1 MKRFVC
7 ILCCALFLFAAL
19 LGSSALQS
27 RAEED
32 SPETDPGGGSEI
44 SWTLGRDSE
53 RVETDRLGVT
63 EGGIMPRSAVGSL
76 CTISYGASHSYGSWF
91 TREFYVAAETG
102 NYTGYCVQPMSPPPS
117 GTYQVSRLDNDVM
130 KALLMMAPGYP
141 YYEAYGKI
149 IYNEADNNTYAYAHA
164 ALSYAYEGS
173 LTGLSASMQAGVT
186 NMVHYATA
194 AVQGSWAPEI
204 HENLDRYQVYIA
216 YNDQQD
222 IVWLEEQPKGN
233 VQLQKVS
240 AQTDITEGN
249 FCYSLEGVV
258 YGVYTDAGC
267 TAQAGELVTD
277 ASGKSGLLSVNAGTY
292 YVKEKTPP
300 RGYALDGTV
309 YRVDV
314 QAGQTAQ
321 VSAKDIPQKNP
332 VEVLLKKYDGELD
345 FQEEGN
351 APQGAASLAGA
362 EFTFR
367 FYTGDYDSLEKLEGV
382 SPARTWVFRSDDRGF
397 VSTQEEYFVEG
408 DPVWRDGNGGFFLP
422 LGTVTIQE
430 TKAPQGYNLN
440 SETQLV
446 RVTPEGTGEQVQ
458 TYQTPTFEEDVI
470 RGDLELIKVYQN
482 EEEKE
487 DVLEGIEGVEFTL
500 TSRTTGQEVLRIVTD
515 REGKATTRSEDYPRG
530 RLVYDTYVVTE
541 TKTPEGYNP
550 IEPFEVEI
558 SEENVTVSGIYRQDT
573 LITSPIQVL
582 KVDASTGK
590 TIPAAGTEFQ
600 LLDADR
606 NVVTM
611 TSHYPEYQV
620 YETFVTDEEG
630 RFTFPEKLK
639 YGTYYLREVKAPK
652 GYLLNGEELAF
663 TVEEDK
669 DWGSPLTVRF
679 ADENAMGRISIDK
692 YEEGKEEYLAGTEF
706 EIQAAEDIVT
716 PDGTVRLKKG
726 ELAGTLTTGNE
737 TAVSEELF
745 LGKYTVRETRQ
756 VPGFALPE
764 KAFQVELKYKDQ
776 TTPVVEEHLTVY
788 NEPTSLVLLKYEK
801 GSEEKTAL
809 AGVRFKVWL
818 KQDEAVEEEAVMGED
833 TVTEE
838 DAVDPGYT
846 LEEIYETDEE
856 GRIEIPYLLPDS
868 TYCIQEAET
877 LPGYI
882 PDGTVHEVYVDAQGR
897 IEGGAVCV
905 MKFENDYTKLRVS
918 KLDGGNRQY
927 LPGAGLK
934 LERVLESG
942 ERELVESWTSGKEEK
957 KFDRLEPGEYVLT
970 EEQAPEGYEK
980 AEPVSF
986 TLKETGEE
994 QKVEMLDQ
1002 LLVKAPRT
1010 GDISYIPWLGAALA
1024 GSLALMLWA
1033 LRIRK
1038 RK

>member
-76 CTISYGASHSYGSWF
+76 CTISYGGSHSYGSWF

-149 IYNEADNNTYAYAHA
+149 TYNEADNNTYAYAHA

-249 FCYSLEGVV
+249 FCYSLEGAV

-314 QAGQTAQ
+314 QAGQTDQ

-458 TYQTPTFEEDVI
+458 TYQTPAFEEDVI

-530 RLVYDTYVVTE
+530 RLVYDTYLVTE

-550 IEPFEVEI
+550 VKPFEVEI

>member
-76 CTISYGASHSYGSWF
+76 CTISYGGSHSYGSWF

-249 FCYSLEGVV
+249 FCYSLEGAV

-408 DPVWRDGNGGFFLP
+408 DPVWRDGNGGFSLP

-458 TYQTPTFEEDVI
+458 TYQTPAFEEDVI

-500 TSRTTGQEVLRIVTD
+500 TSRTTGQEILRIVTD

-530 RLVYDTYVVTE
+530 RLVYDTYLVTE

-550 IEPFEVEI
+550 VKPFEVEI

-620 YETFVTDEEG
+620 YETFVTDGEG

>member
-240 AQTDITEGN
+240 AQIDITERN
-249 FCYSLEGVV
+249 SCYSLEGAV

-382 SPARTWVFRSDDRGF
+382 SPARTWVFRSNDRGF
-397 VSTQEEYFVEG
+397 VSTQEEYFLEG

-458 TYQTPTFEEDVI
+458 TYQTPAFEEDVI

-530 RLVYDTYVVTE
+530 RLVYDTYLVTE

-550 IEPFEVEI
+550 VKPFEVEI

-590 TIPAAGTEFQ
+590 TIPVAGTEFQ

-679 ADENAMGRISIDK
+679 ADENAMGRLSIDK

-745 LGKYTVRETRQ
+745 LGKYTVRETKQ

-764 KAFQVELKYKDQ
+764 KAFQVEMKYKDQ

-833 TVTEE
+833 TVMQADT
-838 DAVDPGYT
+838 VDPGYT
-846 LEEIYETDEE
+846 LEEVYETDEE

-868 TYCIQEAET
+868 TYCIQEVEA

-882 PDGTVHEVYVDAQGR
+882 PDGTIREICVDSRGQ
-897 IEGGAVCV
+897 IEDKAVCV
-905 MKFENDYTKLRVS
+905 VEFENDYTKLRVS

-1002 LLVKAPRT
+1002 PLVKAPRT

>member
-76 CTISYGASHSYGSWF
+76 CTISYGGSHSYGSWF

-249 FCYSLEGVV
+249 FCYSLEGAV

-458 TYQTPTFEEDVI
+458 TYQTPAFEEDVI

-530 RLVYDTYVVTE
+530 RLVYDTYLVTE

-550 IEPFEVEI
+550 VKPFEVEI

>member
-1 MKRFVC
+1 M
-7 ILCCALFLFAAL
+7 FLFAAL

-240 AQTDITEGN
+240 AQIDITERN
-249 FCYSLEGVV
+249 SCYSLEGAV

-382 SPARTWVFRSDDRGF
+382 SPARTWVFRSNDRGF
-397 VSTQEEYFVEG
+397 VSTQEEYFLEG

-458 TYQTPTFEEDVI
+458 TYQTPAFEEDVI

-530 RLVYDTYVVTE
+530 RLVYDTYLVTE

-550 IEPFEVEI
+550 VKPFEVEI

-590 TIPAAGTEFQ
+590 TIPVAGTEFQ

-745 LGKYTVRETRQ
+745 LGKYTVRETKQ

>member
-76 CTISYGASHSYGSWF
+76 CTISYGGSHSYGSWF

-249 FCYSLEGVV
+249 FCYSLEGAV

-458 TYQTPTFEEDVI
+458 TYQTLAFEEDVI

-530 RLVYDTYVVTE
+530 RLVYDTYLVTE

-550 IEPFEVEI
+550 VKPFEVEI

-620 YETFVTDEEG
+620 YEIFVTDEEG

-1002 LLVKAPRT
+1002 PLVKAPRT

>member
-76 CTISYGASHSYGSWF
+76 CTISYGGSHSYGSWF

-249 FCYSLEGVV
+249 FCYSLEGAV

-408 DPVWRDGNGGFFLP
+408 DPVWRDGNGGFSLP

-458 TYQTPTFEEDVI
+458 TYQTPAFEEDVI

-530 RLVYDTYVVTE
+530 RLVYDTYLVTE

-550 IEPFEVEI
+550 VKPFEVEI

-630 RFTFPEKLK
+630 CFTFPEKLK

-1002 LLVKAPRT
+1002 PLVKAPRT

>member
-76 CTISYGASHSYGSWF
+76 CTISYGGSHSYGSWF

-249 FCYSLEGVV
+249 FCYSLEGAV

-267 TAQAGELVTD
+267 TAQAGELVAD

-321 VSAKDIPQKNP
+321 VSAKDIPQKIP
-332 VEVLLKKYDGELD
+332 VGVLLKKYDGELD

-458 TYQTPTFEEDVI
+458 TYQTPAFEEDVI

-530 RLVYDTYVVTE
+530 RLVYDTYLVTE

-550 IEPFEVEI
+550 VKPFEVEI

-1002 LLVKAPRT
+1002 PLVKAPRT

>member
-76 CTISYGASHSYGSWF
+76 CTISYGGSHSYGSWF

-194 AVQGSWAPEI
+194 AVQGSWAQEI

-249 FCYSLEGVV
+249 FCYSLEGAV

-458 TYQTPTFEEDVI
+458 TYQTPAFEEDVI

-530 RLVYDTYVVTE
+530 RLVYDTYLVTE

-550 IEPFEVEI
+550 VKPFEVEI

-1002 LLVKAPRT
+1002 PLVKAPRT

>member
-76 CTISYGASHSYGSWF
+76 CTISYGGSHSYGSWF

-458 TYQTPTFEEDVI
+458 TYQTPAFEEDVI

-530 RLVYDTYVVTE
+530 RLVYDTYLVTE

-550 IEPFEVEI
+550 VKPFEVEI

-1002 LLVKAPRT
+1002 PLVKAPRT

>member
-76 CTISYGASHSYGSWF
+76 CTISYGGSHSYGSWF

-249 FCYSLEGVV
+249 FCYSLEGAV

-458 TYQTPTFEEDVI
+458 TYQTPAFEEDVI

-500 TSRTTGQEVLRIVTD
+500 TSRTTGQEILRIVTD

-530 RLVYDTYVVTE
+530 RLVYDTYLVTE

-550 IEPFEVEI
+550 VKPFEVEI

-1002 LLVKAPRT
+1002 PLVKAPRT

>member
-76 CTISYGASHSYGSWF
+76 CTISYGGSHSYGSWF

-204 HENLDRYQVYIA
+204 HENLDWYQVYIA

-249 FCYSLEGVV
+249 FCYSLEGAV

-408 DPVWRDGNGGFFLP
+408 DPVWRDGNGGFSLP

-458 TYQTPTFEEDVI
+458 TYQTPAFEEDVI

-530 RLVYDTYVVTE
+530 RLVYDTYLVTE

-550 IEPFEVEI
+550 VKPFEVEI

-745 LGKYTVRETRQ
+745 VGKYTVRETRQ

-1002 LLVKAPRT
+1002 PLVKAPRT

>member
-76 CTISYGASHSYGSWF
+76 CTISYGGSHSYGSWF

-249 FCYSLEGVV
+249 FCYSLEGAV

-408 DPVWRDGNGGFFLP
+408 DPVWRDGNGGFSLP

-458 TYQTPTFEEDVI
+458 TYQTPAFEEDVI

-500 TSRTTGQEVLRIVTD
+500 TSRTTGQEILRIVTD

-530 RLVYDTYVVTE
+530 RLVYDTYLVTE

-550 IEPFEVEI
+550 VKPFEVEI

-590 TIPAAGTEFQ
+590 TIPVAGTEFQ

>member
-1 MKRFVC
+1 M
-7 ILCCALFLFAAL
+7 FLFAAL

-76 CTISYGASHSYGSWF
+76 CTISYGGSHSYGSWF

-249 FCYSLEGVV
+249 FCYSLEGAV

-458 TYQTPTFEEDVI
+458 TYQTPAFEEDVI

-530 RLVYDTYVVTE
+530 RLVYDTYLVTE

-550 IEPFEVEI
+550 VKPFEVEI

>member
-76 CTISYGASHSYGSWF
+76 CTISYGGSHSYGSWF

-249 FCYSLEGVV
+249 FCYSLEGAV

-458 TYQTPTFEEDVI
+458 TYQTPAFEEDVI

-500 TSRTTGQEVLRIVTD
+500 TSRTTGQEILRIVTD

-530 RLVYDTYVVTE
+530 RLVYDTYLVTE

-550 IEPFEVEI
+550 VKPFEVEI

-620 YETFVTDEEG
+620 YETFVTDEKG

>member
-76 CTISYGASHSYGSWF
+76 CTISYGGSHSYGSWF

-249 FCYSLEGVV
+249 FCYSLEGAV

-458 TYQTPTFEEDVI
+458 TYQTPAFEEDVI
-470 RGDLELIKVYQN
+470 LGDLELIKVYQN

-500 TSRTTGQEVLRIVTD
+500 TSRTTGQEILRIVTD

-530 RLVYDTYVVTE
+530 RLVYDTYLVTE

-550 IEPFEVEI
+550 VKPFEVEI

-620 YETFVTDEEG
+620 YETFVTDEKG

>member
-76 CTISYGASHSYGSWF
+76 CTISYGGSHSYGSWF

-249 FCYSLEGVV
+249 FCYSLEGAV

-408 DPVWRDGNGGFFLP
+408 DPVWRDGNGGFSLP

-458 TYQTPTFEEDVI
+458 TYQTPAFEEDVI

-530 RLVYDTYVVTE
+530 RLVYDTYLVTE

-550 IEPFEVEI
+550 VKPFEVEI

-1002 LLVKAPRT
+1002 PLVKAPRT

>member
-76 CTISYGASHSYGSWF
+76 CTISYGGSHSYGSWF

-249 FCYSLEGVV
+249 FCYSLEGAV

-458 TYQTPTFEEDVI
+458 TYQTLAFEEDVI

-530 RLVYDTYVVTE
+530 RLVYDTYLVTE

-550 IEPFEVEI
+550 VKPFEVEI

-1002 LLVKAPRT
+1002 PLVKAPRT

>member
-249 FCYSLEGVV
+249 FCYSLEGAV

-458 TYQTPTFEEDVI
+458 TYQTPAFEEDVI

-530 RLVYDTYVVTE
+530 RLVYDTYLVTE

-550 IEPFEVEI
+550 VKPFEVEI

-590 TIPAAGTEFQ
+590 TIPAAGTGFQ

>member
-1 MKRFVC
+1 M
-7 ILCCALFLFAAL
+7 FLFAAL

-76 CTISYGASHSYGSWF
+76 CTISYGGSHSYGSWF

-249 FCYSLEGVV
+249 FCYSLEGAV

-408 DPVWRDGNGGFFLP
+408 DPVWRDGNGGFSLP

-458 TYQTPTFEEDVI
+458 TYQTPAFEEDVI

-530 RLVYDTYVVTE
+530 RLVYDTYLVTE

-550 IEPFEVEI
+550 VKPFEVEI

-620 YETFVTDEEG
+620 YETFVTDGEG

-1002 LLVKAPRT
+1002 PLVKAPRT

>member
-76 CTISYGASHSYGSWF
+76 CTISYGGSHSYGSWF

-249 FCYSLEGVV
+249 FCYSLEGAV

-408 DPVWRDGNGGFFLP
+408 DPVWRDGNGGFSLP

-458 TYQTPTFEEDVI
+458 TYQTPAFEEDVI

-500 TSRTTGQEVLRIVTD
+500 TSRTTGQEILRIVTD

-530 RLVYDTYVVTE
+530 RLVYDTYLVTE

-550 IEPFEVEI
+550 VKPFEVEI

-630 RFTFPEKLK
+630 CFTFPEKLK

-1002 LLVKAPRT
+1002 PLVKAPRT

>member
-76 CTISYGASHSYGSWF
+76 CTISYGGSHSYGSWF

-194 AVQGSWAPEI
+194 AVQGSWAQEI

-249 FCYSLEGVV
+249 FCYSLEGAV

-458 TYQTPTFEEDVI
+458 TYQTPAFEEDVI

-530 RLVYDTYVVTE
+530 RLVYDTYLVTE

-550 IEPFEVEI
+550 VKPFEVEI

-692 YEEGKEEYLAGTEF
+692 YGEGEEEYLAGTEF

-1002 LLVKAPRT
+1002 PLVKAPRT

>member
-76 CTISYGASHSYGSWF
+76 CTISYGGSHSYGSWF

-249 FCYSLEGVV
+249 FCYSLEGAV

-440 SETQLV
+440 SESQLV

-458 TYQTPTFEEDVI
+458 TYQTPAFEEDVI

-530 RLVYDTYVVTE
+530 RLVYDTYLVTE

-550 IEPFEVEI
+550 VKPFEVEI

-692 YEEGKEEYLAGTEF
+692 YEEGEEEYLAGTEF

-745 LGKYTVRETRQ
+745 LGKYTVRETKQ

-809 AGVRFKVWL
+809 SGVRFKVWR
-818 KQDEAVEEEAVMGED
+818 KQDEAAEEEAVMGED

-1002 LLVKAPRT
+1002 PLVKAPRT

>member
-76 CTISYGASHSYGSWF
+76 CTISYGGSHSYGSWF

-249 FCYSLEGVV
+249 FCYSLEGAV

-458 TYQTPTFEEDVI
+458 TYQTPAFEEDVI

-530 RLVYDTYVVTE
+530 RLVYDTYLVTE

-550 IEPFEVEI
+550 VKPFEVEI

-927 LPGAGLK
+927 LPGAELK

-1002 LLVKAPRT
+1002 PLVKAPRT

>member
-76 CTISYGASHSYGSWF
+76 CTISYGGSHSYGSWF

-249 FCYSLEGVV
+249 FCYSLEGAV

-332 VEVLLKKYDGELD
+332 VEVLLKKYDGELE

-458 TYQTPTFEEDVI
+458 TYQTPAFEEDVI

-530 RLVYDTYVVTE
+530 RLVYDTYLVTE

-550 IEPFEVEI
+550 VKPFEVEI

-1002 LLVKAPRT
+1002 PLVKAPRT

>member
-76 CTISYGASHSYGSWF
+76 CTISYGGSHSYGSWF

-249 FCYSLEGVV
+249 FCYSLEGAV

-458 TYQTPTFEEDVI
+458 TYQTPAFEEDVI

-530 RLVYDTYVVTE
+530 RLVYDTYLVTE

-550 IEPFEVEI
+550 VKPFEVEI

-620 YETFVTDEEG
+620 YETFVTDEKG

>member
-76 CTISYGASHSYGSWF
+76 CTISYGGSHSYGSWF

-249 FCYSLEGVV
+249 FCYSLEGAV

-458 TYQTPTFEEDVI
+458 TYQTPAFEEDVI

-530 RLVYDTYVVTE
+530 RLVYDTYLVTE

-550 IEPFEVEI
+550 VKPFEVEI

-856 GRIEIPYLLPDS
+856 GRIEIPYLLPES

>member
-76 CTISYGASHSYGSWF
+76 CTISYGGSHSYGSWF

-194 AVQGSWAPEI
+194 AVQGSWAQEI

-249 FCYSLEGVV
+249 FCYSLEGAV

-458 TYQTPTFEEDVI
+458 TYQTPAFEEDVI

-530 RLVYDTYVVTE
+530 RLVYDTYLVTE

-550 IEPFEVEI
+550 VKPFEVEI

-745 LGKYTVRETRQ
+745 LGKYTVRETKQ

-1002 LLVKAPRT
+1002 PLVKAPRT

>member
-76 CTISYGASHSYGSWF
+76 CTISYGGSHSYGSWF

-249 FCYSLEGVV
+249 FCYSLEGAV

-321 VSAKDIPQKNP
+321 VSVKDIPQKNP
-332 VEVLLKKYDGELD
+332 VEVLLKKYDGEMD

-458 TYQTPTFEEDVI
+458 TYQTPAFEEDVI

-530 RLVYDTYVVTE
+530 RLVYDTYLVTE

-550 IEPFEVEI
+550 VKPFEVEI

-1002 LLVKAPRT
+1002 PLVKAPRT

>member
-76 CTISYGASHSYGSWF
+76 CTISYGGSHSYGSWF

-249 FCYSLEGVV
+249 FCYSLEGAV

-267 TAQAGELVTD
+267 TAQAGELVAD

-458 TYQTPTFEEDVI
+458 TYQTPAFEEDVI

-530 RLVYDTYVVTE
+530 RLVYDTYLVTE

-550 IEPFEVEI
+550 VKPFEVEI

-1002 LLVKAPRT
+1002 PLVKAPRT

>member
-1 MKRFVC
+1 MKR
-7 ILCCALFLFAAL
+7 ILSVTCCVLFLFAAL
-19 LGSSALQS
+19 LCSAAFQS

-32 SPETDPGGGSEI
+32 SPDGGPEEGGQI
-44 SWTLGRDSE
+44 SWMLGRDSE
-53 RVETDRLGVT
+53 RKETDRFGVA
-63 EGGIMPRSAVGSL
+63 EGGVMPRSAVGSL
-76 CTISYGASHSYGSWF
+76 CTISHGASHSYGSWF
-91 TREFYVAAETG
+91 TREFYVEAETG
-102 NYTGYCVQPMSPPPS
+102 NYTGYCVQPMSPAPS
-117 GTYQVSRLDNDVM
+117 GTYQVSRLDNDVV
-130 KALLMMAPGYP
+130 KALLMMAPGYAYYDP
-141 YYEAYGKI
+141 YGI
-149 IYNEADNNTYAYAHA
+149 ILFAGDNNAYAYAHA

-173 LTGLSASMQAGVT
+173 LTGLSASMQAGVK

-194 AVQGSWAPEI
+194 AVQGSWAPEV

-222 IVWLEEQPKGN
+222 IVWLEEQPKGD

-249 FCYSLEGVV
+249 SCYSLEGAV

-277 ASGKSGLLSVNAGTY
+277 VSGKSGMLSVNAGTY
-292 YVKEKTPP
+292 YVKEKTSP

-321 VSAKDIPQKNP
+321 VSVSDIPQKNP

-351 APQGAASLAGA
+351 TPQGAASLSGA

-367 FYTGDYDSLEKLEGV
+367 FYPGDYDSLEKLEGV

-397 VSTQEEYFVEG
+397 VSTREEHFVEG
-408 DPVWRDGNGGFFLP
+408 DPVWRDGNSTFFLP

-430 TKAPQGYNLN
+430 TKAPRGYNLN
-440 SETQLV
+440 SETRLV
-446 RVTPEGTGEQVQ
+446 RITPEGTGEQIQ
-458 TYQTPTFEEDVI
+458 TYQIPSFEEAVI

-487 DVLEGIEGVEFTL
+487 DVLAGIEGVEFTI
-500 TSRTTGQEVLRIVTD
+500 TSRTTGQEILRIVTD
-515 REGKATTRSEDYPRG
+515 REGKATTRSGDYPRG

-590 TIPAAGTEFQ
+590 VIPAAGTEFQ

-611 TSHYPEYQV
+611 TARYPEYQV
-620 YETFVTDEEG
+620 YETFVTDGEG

-639 YGTYYLREVKAPK
+639 YGTYYLREVKAPE
-652 GYLLNGEELAF
+652 GYLLNGEELSFA
-663 TVEEDK
+663 VEEDK
-669 DWGSPLTVRF
+669 DWEAPLTVRF

-692 YEEGKEEYLAGTEF
+692 LEKGKEESLAGAEF
-706 EIQAAEDIVT
+706 EIRAAEDIVT

-726 ELAGTLTTGNE
+726 ELAGTLTTG
-737 TAVSEELF
+737 SERVLSDELF
-745 LGKYTVRETRQ
+745 LGKYTVRETKQ

-764 KAFQVELKYKDQ
+764 ETFQVELAYKDQ
-776 TTPVVEEHLTVY
+776 TTPVVEEQLTVY

-801 GSEEKTAL
+801 GAEEKTAL

-818 KQDEAVEEEAVMGED
+818 KQDEAVEEGL
-833 TVTEE
+833 
-838 DAVDPGYT
+838 VDPGYT
-846 LEEIYETDEE
+846 LEEIYVTDEE
-856 GRIEIPYLLPDS
+856 GRVEIPYLLPES
-868 TYCIQEAET
+868 TYCIQEVEA

-882 PDGTVHEVYVDAQGR
+882 PDGTVREVYVDAKGR
-897 IEGGAVCV
+897 IEGEAVCV
-905 MKFENDYTKLRVS
+905 MKLENDYTKLRIS
-918 KLDGGNRQY
+918 KVDGGNRQC
-927 LPGAGLK
+927 LPGAELK
-934 LERVLESG
+934 LERILESG
-942 ERELVESWTSGKEEK
+942 EKELVESWISGEEEK
-957 KFDRLEPGEYVLT
+957 KFDRLQPGEYVLT
-970 EEQAPEGYEK
+970 EEKAPEGYEK

-986 TLKETGEE
+986 SLQETGEE
-994 QKVEMLDQ
+994 QRVEMVDQ
-1002 LLVKAPRT
+1002 PLVKAPRT
-1010 GDISYIPWLGAALA
+1010 GDISYIPWLGTALA
-1024 GSLALMLWA
+1024 GSLAMMLWA
-1033 LRIRK
+1033 LRRRK

>member
-76 CTISYGASHSYGSWF
+76 CTISYGGSHSYGSWF

-249 FCYSLEGVV
+249 FCYSLEGAV

-408 DPVWRDGNGGFFLP
+408 DPVWRDGNGGFSLP

-458 TYQTPTFEEDVI
+458 TYQTPAFEEDVI

-530 RLVYDTYVVTE
+530 RLVYDTYLVTE

-550 IEPFEVEI
+550 VKPFEVEI

-620 YETFVTDEEG
+620 YETFVTDGEG

-1002 LLVKAPRT
+1002 PLVKAPRT

>member
-76 CTISYGASHSYGSWF
+76 CIISYGGSHSYGSWF

-249 FCYSLEGVV
+249 FCYSLEGAV

-458 TYQTPTFEEDVI
+458 TYQTLAFEEDVI

-530 RLVYDTYVVTE
+530 RLVYDTYLVTE

-550 IEPFEVEI
+550 VKPFEVEI

-1002 LLVKAPRT
+1002 PLVKAPRT

>member
-249 FCYSLEGVV
+249 SCYSLEGAV

-277 ASGKSGLLSVNAGTY
+277 ASGKSGLLSINAGTY

-458 TYQTPTFEEDVI
+458 TYQTPAFEEDVI

-530 RLVYDTYVVTE
+530 RLVYDTYLVTE

-550 IEPFEVEI
+550 VKPFEVEI

>member
-76 CTISYGASHSYGSWF
+76 CTISYGGSHSYGSWF

-249 FCYSLEGVV
+249 FCYSLEGAV

-408 DPVWRDGNGGFFLP
+408 DPVWRDGNGGFSLP

-458 TYQTPTFEEDVI
+458 TYQTPAFEEDVI

-530 RLVYDTYVVTE
+530 RLVYDTYLVTE

-550 IEPFEVEI
+550 VKPFEVEI

-927 LPGAGLK
+927 LPGAELK

-1002 LLVKAPRT
+1002 PLVKAPRT

>member
-76 CTISYGASHSYGSWF
+76 CTISYGGSHSYGSWF

-102 NYTGYCVQPMSPPPS
+102 KYTGYCVQPMSPPPS

-249 FCYSLEGVV
+249 FCYSLEGAV

-458 TYQTPTFEEDVI
+458 TYQTPAFEEDVI

-500 TSRTTGQEVLRIVTD
+500 TSRTTGQEILRIVTD

-530 RLVYDTYVVTE
+530 RLVYDTYLVTE

-550 IEPFEVEI
+550 VKPFEVEI

-620 YETFVTDEEG
+620 YETFVTDEKG

>member
-240 AQTDITEGN
+240 AQIDITERN
-249 FCYSLEGVV
+249 SCYSLEGAV

-382 SPARTWVFRSDDRGF
+382 SPARTWVFRSNDRGF
-397 VSTQEEYFVEG
+397 VSTQEEYFLEG

-458 TYQTPTFEEDVI
+458 TYQTPAFEEDVI

-500 TSRTTGQEVLRIVTD
+500 TSRTTGQEILRIVTD

-530 RLVYDTYVVTE
+530 RLVYDTYLVTE

-550 IEPFEVEI
+550 VKPFEVEI

-726 ELAGTLTTGNE
+726 ELAGILTTGNE

-745 LGKYTVRETRQ
+745 RPGLFSKSPVR
-756 VPGFALPE
+756 
-764 KAFQVELKYKDQ
+764 
-776 TTPVVEEHLTVY
+776 
-788 NEPTSLVLLKYEK
+788 
-801 GSEEKTAL
+801 
-809 AGVRFKVWL
+809 
-818 KQDEAVEEEAVMGED
+818 
-833 TVTEE
+833 
-838 DAVDPGYT
+838 GYC
-846 LEEIYETDEE
+846 LMSCSSGNIRS
-856 GRIEIPYLLPDS
+856 GR
-868 TYCIQEAET
+868 
-877 LPGYI
+877 
-882 PDGTVHEVYVDAQGR
+882 QGR
-897 IEGGAVCV
+897 
-905 MKFENDYTKLRVS
+905 FPD
-918 KLDGGNRQY
+918 
-927 LPGAGLK
+927 
-934 LERVLESG
+934 
-942 ERELVESWTSGKEEK
+942 
-957 KFDRLEPGEYVLT
+957 
-970 EEQAPEGYEK
+970 
-980 AEPVSF
+980 
-986 TLKETGEE
+986 
-994 QKVEMLDQ
+994 
-1002 LLVKAPRT
+1002 LLFR
-1010 GDISYIPWLGAALA
+1010 
-1024 GSLALMLWA
+1024 
-1033 LRIRK
+1033 RK
-1038 RK
+1038 RSRWS